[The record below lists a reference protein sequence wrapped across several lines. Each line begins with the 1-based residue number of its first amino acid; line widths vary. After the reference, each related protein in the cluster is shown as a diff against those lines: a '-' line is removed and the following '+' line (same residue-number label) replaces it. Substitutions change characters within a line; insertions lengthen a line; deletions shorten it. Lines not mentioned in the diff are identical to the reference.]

1 LEQYFSERLSAL
13 CAAREWSTY
22 KAAKETGI
30 KQQTLQMWM
39 NPPQTLGEDGEFH
52 TAKVNPT
59 LENLVKLAQTFGVS
73 LDYLAGLIPEPTHTK
88 ADIAA
93 ETGLTGGVVDNL
105 RLVQEGYFEDTPE
118 MVAVLDYMLSDK
130 SFYEAI
136 EEAMEWFLKK
146 EAASAGKQCPDCGG
160 LLPPISKRMFGDDAD
175 LFFEWQAAQSM
186 HGVLMDMFKQNLVG
200 IYNSKR
206 KGEK

>member
-1 LEQYFSERLSAL
+1 MEQYFSERLSAL

-30 KQQTLQMWM
+30 KQQTLQMWL
-39 NPPQTLGEDGEFH
+39 NPPQAIGEDGEFRP
-52 TAKVNPT
+52 AKVNPT

-105 RLVQEGYFEDTPE
+105 CLVQEGYWEDTPE

-136 EEAMEWFLKK
+136 EEAMQCFLKK
-146 EAASAGKQCPDCGG
+146 EKASAGKQCPDCGG
-160 LLPPISKRMFGDDAD
+160 LLPPVSRSMFGDDAN

-186 HGVLMDMFKQNLVG
+186 HGVLMDMFKQNLVK
-200 IYNSKR
+200 IYNEKR
-206 KGEK
+206 ERGY